1 MHGYLPRSAVLER
14 DMVKRQGAVGDMESE
29 VTGSFWFGRSVL
41 LTGHTGFK
49 GGWLATW
56 LLELGARVTGYSLPP
71 DTELSYFSRC
81 HLDRRV
87 NSVLADIRDLN
98 SLKQTMAAFQPE
110 IVFHLAA
117 QPLVRH
123 SYIEPAATFE
133 TNVMGTVNLLEAMRA
148 ARSVKAAVIVTSD
161 KCYHNREWV
170 WGYREDD
177 ELGGQDP
184 YSASKACAEMVTSA
198 YRKSFL
204 GLSGHKAVATAR
216 AGNVIGG
223 GDWAAD
229 RLLPDAVRALRRNAP
244 LVLRNPDSVRPWQH
258 VLEPLAGYI
267 ILAQKLYY
275 DGERYSGA
283 FNFASD
289 AEDAIPVARL
299 AEIAIRHW
307 GSGSW
312 RAATGSEANSS
323 PREASYL
330 RLDTGKARQLL
341 GWRPRLPLEQ
351 AVKMTIDWYR
361 EALRRPQS
369 DMYDLSR
376 CQLRAYEHAVP
387 HRNAERPGQPTPA

>member
-1 MHGYLPRSAVLER
+1 
-14 DMVKRQGAVGDMESE
+14 MVKRRRAVGDMESE
-29 VTGSFWFGRSVL
+29 ITGSFWFGRSVL

-361 EALRRPQS
+361 EALRRPEF
-369 DMYDLSR
+369 DMYDFSKR
-376 CQLRAYEHAVP
+376 QLHTYKHAAP
-387 HRNAERPGQPTPA
+387 HRYPERSGQPGPTPA

>member
-1 MHGYLPRSAVLER
+1 
-14 DMVKRQGAVGDMESE
+14 MESDI
-29 VTGSFWFGRSVL
+29 TRSFWRGRSVL

-56 LLELGARVTGYSLPP
+56 LLELGARVTGFSLAPG
-71 DTELSYFSRC
+71 TELSYFSRC
-81 HLDRRV
+81 RLDRRV

-98 SLKQTMAAFQPE
+98 TLTQTIARVQPE

-117 QPLVRH
+117 QPLVRY

-133 TNVMGTVNLLEAMRA
+133 TNVMGTVNLLEALRA
-148 ARSVKAAVIVTSD
+148 APSVKAGVIVTSD
-161 KCYHNREWV
+161 KCYQNREWA

-177 ELGGQDP
+177 MLGGHDP
-184 YSASKACAEMVTSA
+184 YSASKACAEIVTDA

-204 GLSGHKAVATAR
+204 GLNGHRVAVATAR

-229 RLLPDAVRALRRNAP
+229 RLIPDAVRALRRNAP
-244 LVLRNPDSVRPWQH
+244 LVLRNPGSVRPWQH

-267 ILAQKLYY
+267 MLAQKLYY

-289 AEDAIPVARL
+289 EEDAIPVAKL
-299 AEIAIRHW
+299 AEIVIRHW
-307 GSGSW
+307 GAGSW
-312 RAATGSEANSS
+312 QVTTGTEADFS
-323 PREASYL
+323 PREAGYL
-330 RLDTGKARQLL
+330 RLDTAKARQLL

-361 EALRRPQS
+361 EALRRPES

-387 HRNAERPGQPTPA
+387 HRNAERSGQATPA

>member
-1 MHGYLPRSAVLER
+1 
-14 DMVKRQGAVGDMESE
+14 MVKRQPAVGDMESE
-29 VTGSFWFGRSVL
+29 ITGSFWFGRSVL

-71 DTELSYFSRC
+71 ETELSYFSRC
-81 HLDRRV
+81 RLDHRV

-133 TNVMGTVNLLEAMRA
+133 TNVMGTVNLLEAMRVA
-148 ARSVKAAVIVTSD
+148 CSVKAAVIVTSD
-161 KCYHNREWV
+161 KCYHNREWI

-177 ELGGQDP
+177 ELGGHDP
-184 YSASKACAEMVTSA
+184 YSASKACAEIVTSA
-198 YRKSFL
+198 YRKSFP
-204 GLSGHKAVATAR
+204 GLDGHRAVATAR

-289 AEDAIPVARL
+289 GEDAIPVARL
-299 AEIAIRHW
+299 AEMAIRHW

-361 EALRRPQS
+361 EALRRPEF
-369 DMYDLSR
+369 DMYDFSR
-376 CQLRAYEHAVP
+376 CQLHTYKHAAP
-387 HRNAERPGQPTPA
+387 HRYPERSGQPGSTPA

>member
-1 MHGYLPRSAVLER
+1 
-14 DMVKRQGAVGDMESE
+14 
-29 VTGSFWFGRSVL
+29 
-41 LTGHTGFK
+41 
-49 GGWLATW
+49 
-56 LLELGARVTGYSLPP
+56 
-71 DTELSYFSRC
+71 
-81 HLDRRV
+81 V

-98 SLKQTMAAFQPE
+98 TLKQTIAGVQPE

-148 ARSVKAAVIVTSD
+148 APSVKAAVIVTSD
-161 KCYHNREWV
+161 KCYQNREWA

-177 ELGGQDP
+177 LLGGHDP
-184 YSASKACAEMVTSA
+184 YSASKACAEIVTEA
-198 YRKSFL
+198 YRQSFL
-204 GLSGHKAVATAR
+204 GLKGRRVAVATAR

-229 RLLPDAVRALRRNAP
+229 RLLPDAVRALRRNVP
-244 LVLRNPDSVRPWQH
+244 LVLRNPDSIRPWQH

-267 ILAQKLYY
+267 MLAQKLYY
-275 DGERYSGA
+275 DDERYSSA

-289 AEDAIPVARL
+289 EEGAIPVAKL
-299 AEIAIRHW
+299 AEIAIRQW
-307 GSGSW
+307 GAGSW
-312 RAATGSEANSS
+312 QTASGGEANSS
-323 PREASYL
+323 LRETGCL
-330 RLDTGKARQLL
+330 RLDSGKARQLL

-387 HRNAERPGQPTPA
+387 HRNAERSGQPTPA

>member
-1 MHGYLPRSAVLER
+1 
-14 DMVKRQGAVGDMESE
+14 MESE
-29 VTGSFWFGRSVL
+29 ITRSFWRGRSVL

-71 DTELSYFSRC
+71 DPELSYFSWCR
-81 HLDRRV
+81 LDRRV
-87 NSVLADIRDLN
+87 NSVIADIRDLN
-98 SLKQTMAAFQPE
+98 TLKETIAGLQPE

-123 SYIEPAATFE
+123 SYMEPVATFE

-148 ARSVKAAVIVTSD
+148 APSVKAGVIVTSD
-161 KCYHNREWV
+161 KCYQNHEWV
-170 WGYREDD
+170 WGYRENDV
-177 ELGGQDP
+177 LGGHDP
-184 YSASKACAEMVTSA
+184 YSASKACAEIVTAA

-204 GLSGHKAVATAR
+204 GLNGHRIAVATAR

-267 ILAQKLYY
+267 MLAQKLYY
-275 DGERYSGA
+275 DSARFSGA
-283 FNFASD
+283 FNFASNE
-289 AEDAIPVARL
+289 EDAIPVAKL
-299 AEIAIRHW
+299 AEMAIRHW
-307 GSGSW
+307 GTGSW
-312 RAATGSEANSS
+312 QAATGSEASSS
-323 PREASYL
+323 PHEADYL
-330 RLDTGKARQLL
+330 RLDSGKARQLL

-361 EALRRPQS
+361 EALRRPES

-376 CQLRAYEHAVP
+376 CQLQTYEHAAP
-387 HRNAERPGQPTPA
+387 HRNAERSGQPGSTPA

>member
-1 MHGYLPRSAVLER
+1 
-14 DMVKRQGAVGDMESE
+14 MVKRQRALGDMESE
-29 VTGSFWFGRSVL
+29 IARSFWHGRSVL

-71 DTELSYFSRC
+71 DPELSYFSRC
-81 HLDRRV
+81 RLDRHV

-98 SLKQTMAAFQPE
+98 RLKQTIDGVQPE

-148 ARSVKAAVIVTSD
+148 APSVKAAVIVTSD
-161 KCYHNREWV
+161 KCYQNREWA

-177 ELGGQDP
+177 MLGGHDP
-184 YSASKACAEMVTSA
+184 YSASKACAEIVTDA

-204 GLSGHKAVATAR
+204 GLNGRRVAVATAR

-229 RLLPDAVRALRRNAP
+229 RLLPDAVRALRRNVP

-258 VLEPLAGYI
+258 VLEALAGYI
-267 ILAQKLYY
+267 MLAQKLYY
-275 DGERYSGA
+275 DDERYSGA

-289 AEDAIPVARL
+289 EEGAIPVAKL
-299 AEIAIRHW
+299 AEIAIRQW
-307 GSGSW
+307 GAGSW
-312 RAATGSEANSS
+312 QTATGGEANSS
-323 PREASYL
+323 LRETGYL
-330 RLDTGKARQLL
+330 RLDSGKARQLL

-361 EALRRPQS
+361 EALRRPES

-376 CQLRAYEHAVP
+376 CQLHTYEHAVP
-387 HRNAERPGQPTPA
+387 HPNAERSGQPTPA

>member
-1 MHGYLPRSAVLER
+1 
-14 DMVKRQGAVGDMESE
+14 MVKGQRTVGDMESDI
-29 VTGSFWFGRSVL
+29 TPSFWRGRSVL

-56 LLELGARVTGYSLPP
+56 LLELGARVTGYSLAP

-81 HLDRRV
+81 RLDRRV

-98 SLKQTMAAFQPE
+98 ALKQTIADFHPE

-123 SYIEPAATFE
+123 SYIEPVATFE
-133 TNVMGTVNLLEAMRA
+133 TNVMGTVNLLEAMRTA
-148 ARSVKAAVIVTSD
+148 PSVKAGVIVTSD
-161 KCYHNREWV
+161 KCYHNREWL

-177 ELGGQDP
+177 VLGGHDP
-184 YSASKACAEMVTSA
+184 YSASKACAEIVTNA

-204 GLSGHKAVATAR
+204 GLNGHRAAVATAR

-229 RLLPDAVRALRRNAP
+229 RLLPDAVRALRQNAP

-267 ILAQKLYY
+267 MLAQRLYH
-275 DGERYSGA
+275 DGERYNGA
-283 FNFASD
+283 FNFAPD
-289 AEDAIPVARL
+289 EEEAIPVARL

-307 GSGSW
+307 GAGSW
-312 RAATGSEANSS
+312 QTVTGSETNSS
-323 PREASYL
+323 HHEAGYL
-330 RLDTGKARQLL
+330 RLDSRKARQLL
-341 GWRPRLPLEQ
+341 GWRPRLRLEQ

-361 EALRRPQS
+361 EALRRPES

-376 CQLRAYEHAVP
+376 CQLRTYEHSVL
-387 HRNAERPGQPTPA
+387 HRNADSLGQPGSTPA

>member
-1 MHGYLPRSAVLER
+1 
-14 DMVKRQGAVGDMESE
+14 MVKRQRALGDMESE
-29 VTGSFWFGRSVL
+29 IARSFWRGRSVL

-81 HLDRRV
+81 RLDRHV

-98 SLKQTMAAFQPE
+98 TLKQTIARVQPE

-133 TNVMGTVNLLEAMRA
+133 TNVMGAVNLLEAMRGA
-148 ARSVKAAVIVTSD
+148 PSVKTAVIVTSD
-161 KCYHNREWV
+161 KCYQNRECAS
-170 WGYREDD
+170 GYREDD
-177 ELGGQDP
+177 VLGGHDP
-184 YSASKACAEMVTSA
+184 YSASKACAEIVTEA

-204 GLSGHKAVATAR
+204 GLNGHRVAVATAR

-229 RLLPDAVRALRRNAP
+229 RLIPDAVRALRRNAP

-258 VLEPLAGYI
+258 VLEALAGYI
-267 ILAQKLYY
+267 MLAQKLYY
-275 DGERYSGA
+275 DDERYSGA

-289 AEDAIPVARL
+289 EEGAIPVAKL
-299 AEIAIRHW
+299 AEIAIRQW
-307 GSGSW
+307 GAGSW
-312 RAATGSEANSS
+312 QTATGDVANSS
-323 PREASYL
+323 PRETGYL
-330 RLDTGKARQLL
+330 RLDSGKARHLL

-361 EALRRPQS
+361 EALRRPES

-387 HRNAERPGQPTPA
+387 HPNAERSGQPTPA

>member
-1 MHGYLPRSAVLER
+1 MVKGRSAL
-14 DMVKRQGAVGDMESE
+14 GDMENE
-29 VTGSFWFGRSVL
+29 ITRPFWRERSVL

-56 LLELGARVTGYSLPP
+56 LLELGARVTGYSLAP

-81 HLDRRV
+81 RLDRRM

-98 SLKQTMAAFQPE
+98 TLKQTMAAFQPE

-123 SYIEPAATFE
+123 SYAEPAATFE

-148 ARSVKAAVIVTSD
+148 TPSVKAGVIVTSD

-177 ELGGQDP
+177 VLGGHDP
-184 YSASKACAEMVTSA
+184 YSASKTCAEIITNA

-204 GLSGHKAVATAR
+204 ELNGRRTAVATAR

-223 GDWAAD
+223 GDWASD
-229 RLLPDAVRALRRNAP
+229 RLLPDAVRALRQNAP
-244 LVLRNPDSVRPWQH
+244 LTLRNPDSVRPWQH

-267 ILAQKLYY
+267 MLAQKLYY
-275 DGERYSGA
+275 DGEQYSGA

-289 AEDAIPVARL
+289 EQDAIPVARL
-299 AEIAIRHW
+299 AEIAIRNW
-307 GSGSW
+307 GAGSW
-312 RAATGSEANSS
+312 QAATESEADST
-323 PREASYL
+323 PHEAGYL
-330 RLDTGKARQLL
+330 RLDSGKARQLL
-341 GWRPRLPLEQ
+341 GWRPRLRLEQ

-361 EALRRPQS
+361 EALRRPES
-369 DMYDLSR
+369 DMYDLSK
-376 CQLRAYEHAVP
+376 CQLDLYEHSAL
-387 HRNAERPGQPTPA
+387 HRFAESFGQPGSAPA

>member
-1 MHGYLPRSAVLER
+1 
-14 DMVKRQGAVGDMESE
+14 MVKRQRALGDMESE
-29 VTGSFWFGRSVL
+29 ITRSFWRGRSVL

-56 LLELGARVTGYSLPP
+56 LLELGARVTGYSLAP

-81 HLDRRV
+81 RLDRHV
-87 NSVLADIRDLN
+87 NSVLADIRDLHT
-98 SLKQTMAAFQPE
+98 LKQTIADVQPE

-148 ARSVKAAVIVTSD
+148 APSVKAGVIVTSD
-161 KCYHNREWV
+161 KCYQNREWV

-177 ELGGQDP
+177 VLGGQDP
-184 YSASKACAEMVTSA
+184 YSASKACAEIVTDA

-204 GLSGHKAVATAR
+204 GLNGHRAAVATAR

-267 ILAQKLYY
+267 MLAQKLYY

-283 FNFASD
+283 FNFASNE
-289 AEDAIPVARL
+289 EDAIPVAEL
-299 AEIAIRHW
+299 AEITIRHW
-307 GSGSW
+307 GAGSW
-312 RAATGSEANSS
+312 QAATGSEANSS
-323 PREASYL
+323 PREAGYL
-330 RLDTGKARQLL
+330 RLDSGKARQLL

-361 EALRRPQS
+361 EALRRPES

-376 CQLRAYEHAVP
+376 CQLHTYEHAVP
-387 HRNAERPGQPTPA
+387 HRNAERSGQPRPTTA